1 MVPHRGV
8 RSYGVGRRGVMSTTR
23 KSRVIVTTAFAVSV
37 MGFESPAVRAD
48 VGQLDAAVAVSSDYV
63 LYGRTRS
70 QGDPV
75 VQAQLGWAH
84 DSGWSAGT
92 WFSTVDYNDG
102 PGVSRELD
110 FYLAR
115 RWSVGRD
122 FAVHTELTQYTFNEP
137 RTAPSQDYTELRAAV
152 TYKQMFELSASV
164 SPNYSFYYRGPYTPP
179 GYEPG
184 DIPADGPYA
193 GMTPQRTVL
202 TYGAAAHLPATRHLS
217 LHIGAGRFDMQRLAG
232 RTYTYWSAGG
242 ELALGRFNLALDYIG
257 TDSVARE
264 IFGRERTRD
273 RLVAT
278 VAVRLP

>member
-1 MVPHRGV
+1 MR
-8 RSYGVGRRGVMSTTR
+8 TTR
-23 KSRVIVTTAFAVSV
+23 KWRVILSTAVAVSV
-37 MGFESPAVRAD
+37 MGCGARALHAD
-48 VGQLDAAVAVSSDYV
+48 VGRLDAAVAVSSDYV

-102 PGVSRELD
+102 PGISRELD

-115 RWSVGRD
+115 RWSLGRD

-152 TYKQMFELSASV
+152 TYRQMLELSASV
-164 SPNYSFYYRGPYTPP
+164 SPNYSFYYRDPHNGTYDWDAPLET
-179 GYEPG
+179 GQ
-184 DIPADGPYA
+184 
-193 GMTPQRTVL
+193 TPQRTVL
-202 TYGAAAHLPATRHLS
+202 TYGAAVHLPATRHLS
-217 LHIGAGRFDMQRLAG
+217 LHLGAGRFDMQRLAG

-257 TDSVARE
+257 TDSVARQV
-264 IFGRERTRD
+264 FGHDRTRD
-273 RLVAT
+273 RFVAT